1 VSSPAAHPAA
11 GRLARRLAS
20 VLLGLSAR
28 RDAPAAGAVA
38 GAAATPAIPAAAAPA
53 RAAAPPAGA
62 LLALLLAAAPAA
74 AEPLAEPCAACHG
87 ARGVS
92 ETPYVPSLAGQPA
105 DHLILQMILFR
116 EGIRSVP
123 AMAGQ
128 AQGRSD
134 EAIARI
140 ARFYA
145 GLPPAPPP
153 DRGPRDAALAARGA
167 ALSARMNCGSC
178 HLPDYSGR
186 ANAPRLAGQR
196 EDFLAHTLREYR
208 DNLRIGADTQ
218 MNGLMYGVSDADI
231 AALAH
236 HLAHLD

>member
-1 VSSPAAHPAA
+1 MRPTSA
-11 GRLARRLAS
+11 LAR
-20 VLLGLSAR
+20 LLG
-28 RDAPAAGAVA
+28 G
-38 GAAATPAIPAAAAPA
+38 
-53 RAAAPPAGA
+53 
-62 LLALLLAAAPAA
+62 LLLLAAPAA

-92 ETPYVPSLAGQPA
+92 ETPNIPSLAGQPA
-105 DHLILQMILFR
+105 DYLILQMILFR
-116 EGIRSVP
+116 EQIRVVP

-128 AQGRSD
+128 VQGRSD
-134 EAIARI
+134 DVIARI

-145 GLPPAPPP
+145 GLPAAPPP
-153 DRGPRDAALAARGA
+153 DRGARDAALADRGA

-186 ANAPRLAGQR
+186 ANAPRLAAQR
-196 EDFLAHTLREYR
+196 EDVLAHAMREYR

-236 HLAHLD
+236 HLAHRD

>member
-1 VSSPAAHPAA
+1 M
-11 GRLARRLAS
+11 RRLTA
-20 VLLGLSAR
+20 L
-28 RDAPAAGAVA
+28 
-38 GAAATPAIPAAAAPA
+38 AAA
-53 RAAAPPAGA
+53 
-62 LLALLLAAAPAA
+62 LALSLTAPAA

-92 ETPYVPSLAGQPA
+92 ELPNIPSLAGQPA
-105 DHLILQMILFR
+105 DYLILQMILFR
-116 EGIRSVP
+116 EQIRIVP

-128 AQGRSD
+128 MDGRSD
-134 EAIARI
+134 DALARI

-145 GLPPAPPP
+145 DLPAAPPP
-153 DRGPRDAALAARGA
+153 GRAPRDAALAERGA

-186 ANAPRLAGQR
+186 ANAPRLAAQR
-196 EDFLAHTLREYR
+196 EDYLAHALREYR
-208 DNLRIGADTQ
+208 DNIRIGADTQ

-236 HLAHLD
+236 HLAQRD

>member
-1 VSSPAAHPAA
+1 MRRTAGHAAA
-11 GRLARRLAS
+11 GQLARRP
-20 VLLGLSAR
+20 AR
-28 RDAPAAGAVA
+28 APGRTRAAARPAAGAV
-38 GAAATPAIPAAAAPA
+38 
-53 RAAAPPAGA
+53 
-62 LLALLLAAAPAA
+62 LALFLSGLPVA

-92 ETPYVPSLAGQPA
+92 AMPNVPSLAGQPA

-128 AQGRSD
+128 LSGRSD
-134 EAIARI
+134 AALARI
-140 ARFYA
+140 AAFYA
-145 GLPPAPPP
+145 ALPPAPPP
-153 DRGPRDAALAARGA
+153 DRGVRDPALAARGA

-236 HLAHLD
+236 YLAHRD

>member
-1 VSSPAAHPAA
+1 MRPSAAHPAA

-20 VLLGLSAR
+20 ALRRRSAR
-28 RDAPAAGAVA
+28 RG
-38 GAAATPAIPAAAAPA
+38 
-53 RAAAPPAGA
+53 APPAA
-62 LLALLLAAAPAA
+62 LVLLALLLLAAPAA

-87 ARGVS
+87 PRGIS
-92 ETPYVPSLAGQPA
+92 EMPYTPSLAGQPT

-116 EGIRSVP
+116 EGIRNVP

-128 AQGRSD
+128 LQGLGD
-134 EAIARI
+134 DALARI
-140 ARFYA
+140 AAFHA
-145 GLPPAPPP
+145 ALPPAPPP
-153 DRGPRDAALAARGA
+153 DRGARDAALAARGA

-208 DNLRIGADTQ
+208 DNIRIGADTQ

-236 HLAHLD
+236 HLAHRD